1 MTNGCVFGENWEG
14 ERKKEYSTKLG
25 VGMERE
31 WGERP
36 PPTKREQECYGEGW
50 TSDTK
55 LLFKYST
62 YSNDEIQY
70 KNIEIY

>member
-1 MTNGCVFGENWEG
+1 MEG
-14 ERKKEYSTKLG
+14 EG
-25 VGMERE
+25 
-31 WGERP
+31 GERP
-36 PPTKREQECYGEGW
+36 PPTKREQECYWEGW

-70 KNIEIY
+70 KNIEIYWVLPVEA